1 MTQCPRQDSN
11 LRPRLRRAVLYPLSY
26 GGSRGLR
33 LSARDRVLLSP
44 TVAGSMRSQSEP
56 RPVRVLVAED
66 NDVIRQLITVN
77 LELEGYEVVQ
87 ASDGQA
93 CLDAI
98 RLSHPRV
105 VVLDRSMPQI
115 DGLAVTAALRAD
127 PATSGIGVVIVS
139 AKAQRADVRRGLEG
153 GVDVYL
159 TKPFDPEVL
168 IRAVRAL
175 ADVRAPGDAGG
186 REGAR

>member
-1 MTQCPRQDSN
+1 
-11 LRPRLRRAVLYPLSY
+11 
-26 GGSRGLR
+26 
-33 LSARDRVLLSP
+33 
-44 TVAGSMRSQSEP
+44 MRSQSEP
-56 RPVRVLVAED
+56 PPVRVLVAED

-127 PATSGIGVVIVS
+127 PATSGIGVVMVS

-186 REGAR
+186 REDAR